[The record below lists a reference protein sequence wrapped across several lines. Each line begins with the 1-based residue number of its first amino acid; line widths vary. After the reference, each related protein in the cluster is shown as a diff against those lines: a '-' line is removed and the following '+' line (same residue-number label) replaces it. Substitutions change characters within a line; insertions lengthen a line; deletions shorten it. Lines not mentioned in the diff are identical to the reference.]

1 MIAWNRV
8 RAWKTVPDAEFR
20 KDFVETIRVADILQP
35 VLLVITLGA
44 TLWFIAISHG
54 AAQVMAYISAVTL
67 AAILV
72 ASVTIMVPLQNRMMA
87 AYKTKTSDT
96 NELQEMKSRWLT
108 GHTARSALSM
118 IALLLLAV
126 TVALSK

>member
-1 MIAWNRV
+1 MERLH
-8 RAWKTVPDAEFR
+8 F
-20 KDFVETIRVADILQP
+20 
-35 VLLVITLGA
+35 
-44 TLWFIAISHG
+44 
-54 AAQVMAYISAVTL
+54 
-67 AAILV
+67 
-72 ASVTIMVPLQNRMMA
+72 QNRMMA

-126 TVALSK
+126 TIALKYDFLYTSHYPIGCES